1 MPKIDIDYSNTII
14 YKIYCKDPS
23 IKDVYVGHTTN
34 FVQRKYAHKQSCVN
48 EKNASYECKLYKII
62 RENGGWYNWN
72 MTIIDFF
79 NCQNQHEARIKEQ
92 EYFILL
98 NATMNSV
105 EPIPKPKENI
115 KTATT
120 SIKCIYKCDI
130 CNITVQ
136 NEKLMDLHNKTAKH
150 LKMLDFKNKNES
162 TPTNYGN
169 FSCNKCNYST
179 YRKSQYLRHLSTNK
193 HKNVSEHVKK
203 KFICICGKEYKHDS
217 SYYKHK
223 KKCVQN
229 NSESNNT
236 EINNQQSTNELVLH
250 LLNENMELQ
259 KQITELCKEKNKEK
273 EV

>member
-1 MPKIDIDYSNTII
+1 
-14 YKIYCKDPS
+14 
-23 IKDVYVGHTTN
+23 
-34 FVQRKYAHKQSCVN
+34 
-48 EKNASYECKLYKII
+48 
-62 RENGGWYNWN
+62 
-72 MTIIDFF
+72 
-79 NCQNQHEARIKEQ
+79 
-92 EYFILL
+92 
-98 NATMNSV
+98 
-105 EPIPKPKENI
+105 
-115 KTATT
+115 
-120 SIKCIYKCDI
+120 
-130 CNITVQ
+130 
-136 NEKLMDLHNKTAKH
+136 MDLHNKTAKH